1 MSKNITKKVGRP
13 PKITTD
19 VVGKLEH
26 AFSVGASD
34 TEACSYAGISRQT
47 YYSYVKDNI
56 QFLDRV
62 NELKIKL
69 PMKAKTELSHLINAG
84 NEKAIFWYLDR
95 VDKRDKKDEEN
106 QENQLLLESLI
117 ADELKRLNAIRKYQ
131 PSEMDRLEEYALCI
145 AQVKIMRAR
154 MAQQGEVLYSEKSG
168 GVYSNPLINQ
178 IQSIQNRM
186 DKLRDALFPPN
197 KDAGIEVVKDIRDEF
212 I

>member
-1 MSKNITKKVGRP
+1 
-13 PKITTD
+13 
-19 VVGKLEH
+19 
-26 AFSVGASD
+26 
-34 TEACSYAGISRQT
+34 
-47 YYSYVKDNI
+47 
-56 QFLDRV
+56 
-62 NELKIKL
+62 
-69 PMKAKTELSHLINAG
+69 MKAKTELSNLIHNG

-117 ADELKRLNAIRKYQ
+117 TEELKRLNSIRKYQ

-186 DKLRDALFPPN
+186 DKLRDALYPPN